1 MLNAVNVVDRKDRTT
16 VPFPYDLERRVLPVP
31 FLPEFPE
38 ESANSII
45 TISIKY
51 EDLMKS
57 FNDSGD
63 CPRTFNNEIWGCDVY
78 TDDTDPILALRHCGF
93 TCLDP
98 PPLTPTHFKGKASH
112 KPSTPAPL
120 RRTPVNQTNKDNVVG
135 EIPKDEH
142 GLKPFDLDV
151 DILLL
156 PRLQQYFSVKRYGIT
171 SRHWGKLTT
180 PLKVDAY
187 TVHLRM
193 SMHVSLEEN
202 IYPIETM
209 AHDGLSY
216 GIHKIVIKPRTANA
230 VEW

>member
-1 MLNAVNVVDRKDRTT
+1 MTDDAYRATQSQIYSLQETLLDSNKSAKADVKDKDKDKDKEKKKEKKVKSSKKRKTDEDRPSKRHSKKVEEVLQVVSNTVIPTEAPRYLGTLQYNYAKEGVLNAVNVVDRKDRTT

-57 FNDSGD
+57 FNDSGE

-112 KPSTPAPL
+112 KPSTPAP
-120 RRTPVNQTNKDNVVG
+120 
-135 EIPKDEH
+135 
-142 GLKPFDLDV
+142 
-151 DILLL
+151 
-156 PRLQQYFSVKRYGIT
+156 
-171 SRHWGKLTT
+171 
-180 PLKVDAY
+180 
-187 TVHLRM
+187 
-193 SMHVSLEEN
+193 
-202 IYPIETM
+202 
-209 AHDGLSY
+209 
-216 GIHKIVIKPRTANA
+216 
-230 VEW
+230 

>member
-1 MLNAVNVVDRKDRTT
+1 M
-16 VPFPYDLERRVLPVP
+16 
-31 FLPEFPE
+31 
-38 ESANSII
+38 
-45 TISIKY
+45 
-51 EDLMKS
+51 
-57 FNDSGD
+57 
-63 CPRTFNNEIWGCDVY
+63 
-78 TDDTDPILALRHCGF
+78 
-93 TCLDP
+93 
-98 PPLTPTHFKGKASH
+98 
-112 KPSTPAPL
+112 